1 MVRSLKFLFLNQL
14 NYIILIERKFLIM
27 DTNQKSS
34 LTRFLKFQLSVKQI
48 AKVKGGEKTS
58 EQPEY
63 IIIVEEIFD

>member
-27 DTNQKSS
+27 DTNRKSS